1 MNRKGN
7 QPHKPHPI
15 SKIVRRDNQIEI
27 PSTLDHLPKVVEFV
41 ERRLKKLGIKENLV
55 TDIAISVSEL
65 VTNAVVHGNK
75 NDLRKKVKTSFRA
88 DPTRVEVTVEDEG
101 GGFDR
106 ECIHSPIEEHN
117 LLKEAGRGILIVESL
132 MDEVSIMCG
141 ASKGTKVR
149 MVKFLTKK
157 KRF

>member
-7 QPHKPHPI
+7 RPRKPHPI

-41 ERRLKKLGIKENLV
+41 ERRLKKLGIKENHV

-106 ECIHSPIEEHN
+106 ECVQSPIEKEC
-117 LLKEAGRGILIVESL
+117 LLKQAGRGLLIVESL
-132 MDEVSIMCG
+132 MDEVDVLCG
-141 ASKGTKVR
+141 TGKGTRVR
-149 MVKFLTKK
+149 MVKFLI
-157 KRF
+157 